1 MRCPGSTTGTTVP
14 ARGGSSARIRESTF
28 GLLAQGRRRV
38 ARKSALQ
45 IGYGALL
52 EIRMQNTRPL
62 LQAAKALVH
71 GRHPW
76 SGFNRPQKLIH
87 HPTYRAQILS
97 RRCEEVHPVLRQH
110 NGHDRAREGRI
121 FGTDPRVNIWP
132 FGL

>member
-1 MRCPGSTTGTTVP
+1 
-14 ARGGSSARIRESTF
+14 
-28 GLLAQGRRRV
+28 
-38 ARKSALQ
+38 
-45 IGYGALL
+45 
-52 EIRMQNTRPL
+52 MQNTRPL

-76 SGFNRPQKLIH
+76 SGFNRPPKLIH

-97 RRCEEVHPVLRQH
+97 RWCEEVHPVPGQH

-132 FGL
+132 FGLSTAPEGLLERLRSATARPGRLWYASAWLGAVLGMADP